1 MTMISGIVVLASF
14 PLIALIAAMVAHE
27 PQLDIGLP
35 MSMDAKKGVIF
46 FFVISESLV
55 LAAIGETAGVGTD
68 FSIFS
73 VLNRLGI
80 LNIALHVFFLALP
93 GLVEILGMAGIAL
106 FMVIAIG
113 SVLSLCRMLHRTV
126 P

>member
-1 MTMISGIVVLASF
+1 MN
-14 PLIALIAAMVAHE
+14 PR
-27 PQLDIGLP
+27 LDIGLP

-93 GLVEILGMAGIAL
+93 WPGRDTWNGRDCTIHGYCHRQRIISLAGCCTEQYL
-106 FMVIAIG
+106 K
-113 SVLSLCRMLHRTV
+113 SL
-126 P
+126 